1 MSVVLLR
8 KQHSQ
13 VRRCIDA
20 LPLHVVDEALAALV
34 VHLAHLSGRN
44 AEAAA
49 LAEPLIKELRLQ
61 CGCHLAPLLRRR
73 LAPPTSPASPA
84 PALAR
89 QASVVQT
96 EATPAAQ
103 TLEAML
109 LAMRVG
115 LEEPGIVPSNGS
127 TDDLSSLRRIAL
139 VALGGGESG
148 GAGGETDDRLR
159 HACAGVLA
167 YRLRIAAETNGTPAP
182 LSTLAAHALFAQL
195 EREWPPG
202 ELSAALA
209 AAEPAQR
216 QGVVE
221 EVGVALKVAPLLPP
235 GQWHRPRPPQKPR
248 TIDFSKVDLTF
259 LGGYPAL
266 P

>member
-1 MSVVLLR
+1 MR
-8 KQHSQ
+8 
-13 VRRCIDA
+13 
-20 LPLHVVDEALAALV
+20 LPP
-34 VHLAHLSGRN
+34 RT
-44 AEAAA
+44 
-49 LAEPLIKELRLQ
+49 
-61 CGCHLAPLLRRR
+61 LLRRR
-73 LAPPTSPASPA
+73 LAPPSSPASPA

-109 LAMRVG
+109 LAMRAG
-115 LEEPGIVPSNGS
+115 LEEPGIVPLRREP
-127 TDDLSSLRRIAL
+127 TADVSSLRRIAL
-139 VALGGGESG
+139 VALGGGGGDSG
-148 GAGGETDDRLR
+148 GAGGETDGRLR

-167 YRLRIAAETNGTPAP
+167 YRLRIAAETNGTPGP

-195 EREWPPG
+195 ESEWPPG

-221 EVGVALKVAPLLPP
+221 EVSVALKVAPLLPP

>member
-1 MSVVLLR
+1 MR
-8 KQHSQ
+8 FG
-13 VRRCIDA
+13 
-20 LPLHVVDEALAALV
+20 EALTPVLTFANAAL
-34 VHLAHLSGRN
+34 G
-44 AEAAA
+44 
-49 LAEPLIKELRLQ
+49 
-61 CGCHLAPLLRRR
+61 
-73 LAPPTSPASPA
+73 
-84 PALAR
+84 
-89 QASVVQT
+89 
-96 EATPAAQ
+96 
-103 TLEAML
+103 
-109 LAMRVG
+109 
-115 LEEPGIVPSNGS
+115 
-127 TDDLSSLRRIAL
+127 
-139 VALGGGESG
+139 
-148 GAGGETDDRLR
+148 
-159 HACAGVLA
+159 AGVLA

-221 EVGVALKVAPLLPP
+221 EVSVALKVAPLLPP

-248 TIDFSKVDLTF
+248 MIDFSKVDLAF

>member
-1 MSVVLLR
+1 MR
-8 KQHSQ
+8 KLAA
-13 VRRCIDA
+13 DA
-20 LPLHVVDEALAALV
+20 ALDLCRPPHALLPLLARGEAHLV
-34 VHLAHLSGRN
+34 VHLAHLGGRN

-109 LAMRVG
+109 LAMRAG
-115 LEEPGIVPSNGS
+115 LEEPGIVPLRREP
-127 TDDLSSLRRIAL
+127 TDDVSSLGRIAL
-139 VALGGGESG
+139 VALGGGDSG
-148 GAGGETDDRLR
+148 GAGGETDGRLR

-167 YRLRIAAETNGTPAP
+167 YRLRIAAETNGTPGP
-182 LSTLAAHALFAQL
+182 LSTLAAHALLAQL

-209 AAEPAQR
+209 AAEPR
-216 QGVVE
+216 SGK
-221 EVGVALKVAPLLPP
+221 G
-235 GQWHRPRPPQKPR
+235 WSRR
-248 TIDFSKVDLTF
+248 
-259 LGGYPAL
+259 
-266 P
+266 